1 MTKKAY
7 ETTNV
12 GISKS
17 RGDIDAILR
26 KWGVTGISWGE
37 DYDSGIVVL
46 RFRWRREDDGQQYS
60 ARFTIQIET
69 DKELEER
76 AIDNRSGRHSDK
88 KHLRL
93 KNNRGKREHRVLF
106 YMLKSLFEAVE
117 EGLMV
122 PEQVFLPWIEDI
134 EGMTIFERI
143 GPVMGELT
151 GTSLPKALEGEVD
164 G

>member
-1 MTKKAY
+1 MPNKAY
-7 ETTNV
+7 DNTSV
-12 GISKS
+12 GIAKS
-17 RGDIDAILR
+17 RGDIDVILR
-26 KWGVTGISWGE
+26 RWGVTGISWGE

-46 RFRWRREDDGQQYS
+46 RFRWKREDDGQQYS

-69 DKELEER
+69 DKELEEK
-76 AIDNRSGRHSDK
+76 AIDQRSGRHSDK

-122 PEQVFLPWIEDI
+122 PEQVFLPWIEDV
-134 EGMTIFERI
+134 EGITIFERI

-151 GTSLPKALEGEVD
+151 GASLPKALEGEVD
-164 G
+164 A

>member
-1 MTKKAY
+1 MPNKAY
-7 ETTNV
+7 DNTNV
-12 GISKS
+12 GIAKS
-17 RGDIDAILR
+17 RGDIDVILR
-26 KWGVTGISWGE
+26 RWGVTGISWGE

-46 RFRWRREDDGQQYS
+46 RFRWKREDDGQQYS

-69 DKELEER
+69 DKELEEK
-76 AIDNRSGRHSDK
+76 AIDQRSGRHSDK

-122 PEQVFLPWIEDI
+122 PEQVFLPWIEDV
-134 EGMTIFERI
+134 EGITIFERI

-151 GTSLPKALEGEVD
+151 GASLPKALEGEVD
-164 G
+164 A